1 MALLADYAVTPDVFD
16 ITSYTSEEV
25 CGLCLEMIRE
35 AILTEGLVRDLW
47 SGEWRKSFED
57 PARAW
62 HRRSKELIKK
72 LASQSRLIPFPA
84 GLRNPPVC
92 DQDWCAEALKSHEVQ
107 AIAGGIIV
115 TETVKD
121 AFAREPLV
129 ARIDRLG
136 AAPWWR
142 AARSPSVR
150 LSRRLADYTKHLE
163 PVLRC
168 SNSLLFIDPHLDP
181 HLDPMQERYDDIGE
195 LIAVAG
201 QRYPSP
207 RIEIH
212 RVCYEGSGP
221 GRRFPMRDEGDYFER
236 RFRDG
241 LSGRLRAAGLQAEVF
256 VWDGFH
262 DRYLIS
268 NLVGISLPNGFDTD
282 RNPNS
287 VTRWTRLG
295 RTDSD
300 DVLREFEP
308 NNGRHTLRAS
318 FTIP

>member
-1 MALLADYAVTPDVFD
+1 MALFADYAVTPDVFD

-25 CGLCLEMIRE
+25 CGLCLEVIRE
-35 AILTEGLVRDLW
+35 AVLTEGLVRDLR

-62 HRRSKELIKK
+62 HRRSKELIRK
-72 LASQSRLIPFPA
+72 LTTQGRLIPFPA
-84 GLRNPPVC
+84 GLRNTPVC
-92 DQDWCAEALKSHEVQ
+92 DQDWCAEALKSHGIQ

-115 TETVKD
+115 TKTVKD

-129 ARIDRLG
+129 TRIDRLG
-136 AAPWWR
+136 SARWWR

-150 LSRRLADYTKHLE
+150 LSRTLADYTKQLD
-163 PVLRC
+163 PILRC

-181 HLDPMQERYDDIGE
+181 MHERYDDIGE

-201 QRYPSP
+201 RRRPSP

-221 GRRFPMRDEGDYFER
+221 GRRFPMQDEKDYFER
-236 RFRDG
+236 RFRDD
-241 LSGRLRAAGLQAEVF
+241 LSDRLRAAGLQAEVF
-256 VWDGFH
+256 VWGDFH

-268 NLVGISLPNGFDTD
+268 NLVGIALQNGFDTSRD
-282 RNPNS
+282 PNN
-287 VTRWTRLG
+287 VTSWARLS

-300 DVLREFEP
+300 DVQREFDP
-308 NNGRHTLRAS
+308 ASGRHTLHAR

>member
-1 MALLADYAVTPDVFD
+1 MPIACRPTTSLWCVTFCRRIWWRPSFPGGSTVNCTPCWCRSLPALQTGNNPTYGKSPMSSRLASKRHGISPKMDRKSTCMTWGHPRIKEAV
-16 ITSYTSEEV
+16 
-25 CGLCLEMIRE
+25 
-35 AILTEGLVRDLW
+35 LTEGLVRDLW

-72 LASQSRLIPFPA
+72 LASQGRLIPFPA

-92 DQDWCAEALKSHEVQ
+92 DQDWCADALKSHEVQ

-136 AAPWWR
+136 SAPWWR

-150 LSRRLADYTKHLE
+150 LSRTLADYTKHLE

-181 HLDPMQERYDDIGE
+181 MQERYDDIGE

-201 QRYPSP
+201 RRHPYTQRA
-207 RIEIH
+207 R
-212 RVCYEGSGP
+212 
-221 GRRFPMRDEGDYFER
+221 
-236 RFRDG
+236 
-241 LSGRLRAAGLQAEVF
+241 
-256 VWDGFH
+256 
-262 DRYLIS
+262 
-268 NLVGISLPNGFDTD
+268 
-282 RNPNS
+282 
-287 VTRWTRLG
+287 
-295 RTDSD
+295 
-300 DVLREFEP
+300 
-308 NNGRHTLRAS
+308 

>member
-16 ITSYTSEEV
+16 ITSYTSEGV

-72 LASQSRLIPFPA
+72 LASQGRLIPFPA
-84 GLRNPPVC
+84 GLRNPPAC

-136 AAPWWR
+136 SAPWWR

-150 LSRRLADYTKHLE
+150 LSRTLADYTKHLE

-181 HLDPMQERYDDIGE
+181 MQERYDDIGHSSR
-195 LIAVAG
+195 L
-201 QRYPSP
+201 PDDD
-207 RIEIH
+207 IH
-212 RVCYEGSGP
+212 RQESKSIESAMKAPALGGDSPCETKETTSSAAFAMVFGP
-221 GRRFPMRDEGDYFER
+221 PARG
-236 RFRDG
+236 
-241 LSGRLRAAGLQAEVF
+241 GLQAVF
-256 VWDGFH
+256 VWDDF
-262 DRYLIS
+262 RYLIS
-268 NLVGISLPNGFDTD
+268 NLMGISLQTD
-282 RNPNS
+282 STPTAIPTAS
-287 VTRWTRLG
+287 PVGHVG

-300 DVLREFEP
+300 DVLREFDP
-308 NNGRHTLRAS
+308 VSRRHIQRAR

>member
-1 MALLADYAVTPDVFD
+1 MVLLADYAVTPDVFD
-16 ITSYTSEEV
+16 IASYTSEEV

-57 PARAW
+57 PARVW

-72 LASQSRLIPFPA
+72 LASQGRLIPFAA

-107 AIAGGIIV
+107 SIAGGVIV

-136 AAPWWR
+136 ATPWWR

-150 LSRRLADYTKHLE
+150 LSRTLADYTKHLE
-163 PVLRC
+163 LVLRC

-181 HLDPMQERYDDIGE
+181 KQKRYGDIGE
-195 LIAVAG
+195 LIAIAG
-201 QRYPSP
+201 RRNPSP

-221 GRRFPMRDEGDYFER
+221 ERRFPMRGDGRYFER
-236 RFRDG
+236 RFLDG
-241 LSGRLRAAGLQAEVF
+241 LSDPLRAAGLQAEVF
-256 VWDGFH
+256 VWDDFH

-268 NLVGISLPNGFDTD
+268 NLAGISLPNGFDTTG
-282 RNPNS
+282 NPNS
-287 VTRWTRLG
+287 VTRWARLG

-300 DVLREFEP
+300 DVQREFDP
-308 NNGRHTLRAS
+308 NSRRHTLRAS